1 MILAAGD
8 PPPGYAALLERA
20 RGVKNEEIL
29 HEAAAE
35 LMRQPFDEESI
46 DEEFDGT
53 IQRLQEA
60 ESRRTFELLQEKIGK
75 LGVSGLSGEEKQ
87 QYLQALQ
94 NRTQSS

>member
-8 PPPGYAALLERA
+8 PPPGYAVLLGRA
-20 RGVKNEEIL
+20 RGVENEEIL

-46 DEEFDGT
+46 DEECDGT
-53 IQRLQEA
+53 IRRLQEA